1 MKKKKTNELLFNAL
15 NHTVFVVITLI
26 VLVPLLLVV
35 LSSFKTPEQITQGYH
50 LSLPAPFSLDN
61 YKEVFK
67 NGNVLTG
74 FKNSMLLVLGTI
86 TVNVILSSMVAYS
99 LSRFEFKLKK
109 VYFFLFSFSML
120 IPSFIAEITRFGI
133 IGRLGIYDTLLAPM
147 VIYISTDILQ
157 IYVYKQ
163 FIDQIPYSL
172 DESARI
178 DGCSYFKIYWK
189 VIFPLILPAT
199 ATLII
204 LKSVDVLNDMFTPY
218 LYMPSAANATLTT
231 MLMNYVGRSG
241 SWAKL
246 SAAIVIVML
255 PTVIMYL
262 IFKKKILSGIVAGAV
277 KE

>member
-1 MKKKKTNELLFNAL
+1 MIKSRDKKLLFDIF
-15 NHTVFVVITLI
+15 NHGIFVLITLI
-26 VLVPLLLVV
+26 VLVPLLLV
-35 LSSFKTPEQITQGYH
+35 LMSSFKTSGQIAGGNH
-50 LSLPAPFSLDN
+50 LSLPSPFTLEN

-67 NGNVLTG
+67 NGNVLVG
-74 FKNSMLLVLGTI
+74 FKNSGILVFGTVTI
-86 TVNVILSSMVAYS
+86 NVILSSMVAYS
-99 LSRFEFKLKK
+99 LSRFDFKLKK
-109 VYFFLFSFSML
+109 FYFMVFSLGML

-157 IYVYKQ
+157 IFVYKQ
-163 FIDQIPYSL
+163 FIDQIPFSL

-189 VIFPLILPAT
+189 IIFPLIMPAT

-204 LKSVDVLNDMFTPY
+204 LKSVDVLNDMYTPY
-218 LYMPSAANATLTT
+218 LYMPSAKNATLTT

-246 SAAIVIVML
+246 SSAIVIVMM
-255 PTVIMYL
+255 PTIIMYL